1 MVLFL
6 LALSIVLLA
15 NTRRIDRT
23 DFLRWTA
30 VLVAAD
36 LLTCSFGSIPFVR
49 SADIYPRNPVFDFL
63 HQRANSRWRVAP
75 VDMVYG
81 NNFELPYGLSTAAG
95 YDFPTKRV
103 SKFLAAF
110 SIDPTVISFNSER
123 IATAPKGALDLTGT
137 RFFVA
142 TTWNAGA
149 ARLSALPG
157 RFRKVFET
165 GSSQVFEN
173 PDAIPLASFL
183 PNTAIRAADSDQGQ
197 LDAVLAPDFDA
208 RRVVIVPK
216 AVNAFFGE
224 AGAASGQAVDS
235 VNEGVN
241 GVTIGVTA
249 DQNGLVVL
257 NETYYPGWAVEV
269 DGMGAPVIRAN
280 YAFMAVP
287 VSPGRHTVRFRFA
300 PAPVRQ
306 GGALSGI
313 AVLLIAG
320 FALFRLPRR

>member
-1 MVLFL
+1 
-6 LALSIVLLA
+6 
-15 NTRRIDRT
+15 
-23 DFLRWTA
+23 
-30 VLVAAD
+30 
-36 LLTCSFGSIPFVR
+36 
-49 SADIYPRNPVFDFL
+49 
-63 HQRANSRWRVAP
+63 
-75 VDMVYG
+75 
-81 NNFELPYGLSTAAG
+81 
-95 YDFPTKRV
+95 
-103 SKFLAAF
+103 FLAAF

-235 VNEGVN
+235 VNEGVK
-241 GVTIGVTA
+241 
-249 DQNGLVVL
+249 
-257 NETYYPGWAVEV
+257 
-269 DGMGAPVIRAN
+269 
-280 YAFMAVP
+280 
-287 VSPGRHTVRFRFA
+287 
-300 PAPVRQ
+300 
-306 GGALSGI
+306 
-313 AVLLIAG
+313 
-320 FALFRLPRR
+320 